1 MQRIIEVFNKCVV
14 CGCETNGMYGDEY
27 PVCFGCYRSGRLLE
41 WQSTQQSVHPT
52 AFGEESPASNSLQM
66 SLFAEVPS
74 ATYGGG

>member
-52 AFGEESPASNSLQM
+52 VATVAPLEVESKNRNS
-66 SLFAEVPS
+66 
-74 ATYGGG
+74 G